1 MLKAQNDMIDM
12 NAYMTELI
20 KVTADEITTI
30 HESGTVTGFSFTCA
44 QVEPR

>member
-1 MLKAQNDMIDM
+1 MIDM

-20 KVTADEITTI
+20 KVEADEITTV
-30 HESGTVTGFSFTCA
+30 HESGTAAGFSFTCV

>member
-20 KVTADEITTI
+20 KVAADEITTI
-30 HESGTVTGFSFTCA
+30 HESRTVAGFSFTCA
-44 QVEPR
+44 QVAPR

>member
-30 HESGTVTGFSFTCA
+30 HESGTVAGFSFTCA